1 MLSAKE
7 YEDNAINS
15 VIQRI
20 SASDS
25 NDITVLCKAAEG
37 DQGWQTGSC
46 SVSLFIFIFFSFLKM
61 AVAQLCWK
69 RCSSVGRAP
78 HL

>member
-15 VIQRI
+15 MIQRI

-25 NDITVLCKAAEG
+25 NDITVLCKVAEG

-46 SVSLFIFIFFSFLKM
+46 SVSLFSFFFLDSGFQNGK
-61 AVAQLCWK
+61 QCL
-69 RCSSVGRAP
+69 SVGRAP